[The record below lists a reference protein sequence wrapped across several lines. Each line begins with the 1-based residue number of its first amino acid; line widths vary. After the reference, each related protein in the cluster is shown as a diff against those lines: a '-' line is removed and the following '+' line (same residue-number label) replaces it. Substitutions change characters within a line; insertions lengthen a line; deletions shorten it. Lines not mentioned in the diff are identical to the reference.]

1 MKTIKQQ
8 HTENKMKY
16 LDYYLRELKINDVV
30 NLDNKPRR
38 EDRGRII
45 GFTSKKVKIYDII
58 NDKTLYIYPHHLT
71 KIFE

>member
-1 MKTIKQQ
+1 
-8 HTENKMKY
+8 MKY
-16 LDYYLRELKINDVV
+16 LGYYLRELKINDVV

>member
-1 MKTIKQQ
+1 
-8 HTENKMKY
+8 MKY

-45 GFTSKKVKIYDII
+45 GFTSKKVNIYDII
-58 NDKTLYIYPHHLT
+58 NAKTLYIYPHLSVP
-71 KIFE
+71 